1 MAELERPT
9 IQLADASGPQ
19 PLSDESNYKFLQQIF
34 DAKER
39 DPLAKAGYDVD
50 AVFQILEGK
59 KGYSAYG
66 AYGSDLAQQPDIIP
80 NPMGTSINHAIAFF
94 YLTALGLITY
104 LKEKNYSK
112 TLFLLLSLSILLEIS
127 HFIIPNRSFQLLD
140 LFANLL
146 GTLLA
151 IVIIFFY
158 KRLKNGKI

>member
-1 MAELERPT
+1 MKE
-9 IQLADASGPQ
+9 I
-19 PLSDESNYKFLQQIF
+19 KFFKVRYLYYFSLISLLVLYLF
-34 DAKER
+34 
-39 DPLAKAGYDVD
+39 PGSLIGY
-50 AVFQILEGK
+50 FL
-59 KGYSAYG
+59 YG
-66 AYGSDLAQQPDIIP
+66 NLAQQLDIIP
-80 NPMGTSINHAIAFF
+80 NPIGTSINHAIAFF
-94 YLTALGLITY
+94 YLTTLGLITY

-158 KRLKNGKI
+158 RRFTNGKI